1 MSVGEPKRGS
11 DARRPRS
18 SSMQRDSVGR
28 RRERSVPG
36 DRELARSSPAFM
48 VVSWIVK
55 DGTMRGV

>member
-18 SSMQRDSVGR
+18 SMQHDSAVR

-48 VVSWIVK
+48 VVNWTVK
-55 DGTMRGV
+55 DGKMGGV